1 MSDKPGWK
9 KVPTR
14 DKNGNF
20 TGYYLY
26 MPIEME
32 HSALNVSYFSIFVFG
47 VLNVIIYMMTT
58 RSGGQTLQCGD

>member
-26 MPIEME
+26 MPE
-32 HSALNVSYFSIFVFG
+32 
-47 VLNVIIYMMTT
+47 
-58 RSGGQTLQCGD
+58 DW